1 MNIIQAIPLVK
12 EGKKITRQCWDSKAY
27 LYCRVPNLPDDYG
40 IADEDDNDYTFSID
54 DILAY
59 DWKEV
64 RLLSFDEL
72 EQNKYYKIVFDEEN
86 NKNVIVR
93 LALTNIFTAYNYIH
107 NRFGLIVISA
117 SEIETD
123 GYSVEYAKQLQYR
136 EVTLEIKP
144 L

>member
-1 MNIIQAIPLVK
+1 MNIIQAVQVVK
-12 EGKKITRQCWDSKAY
+12 QGKKITRQCWHPEAY
-27 LYCRVPNLPDDYG
+27 LYSRKLGSTYYDD
-40 IADEDDNDYTFSID
+40 IADEDDNDYTFNLD

-64 RLLSFDEL
+64 KLLTFEEL

-93 LALTNIFTAYNYIH
+93 LALTNMFTAYNYIN

-123 GYSVEYAKQLQYR
+123 GYSVEYAKQLQYS